1 MTTTTI
7 KWNQTMNRSLL
18 TESSEFSY
26 QLNCLEYS
34 LWIFDSNLLDEIQ
47 QRTENERK
55 MSSLVRIAKET
66 LKNVTE
72 GYVQLIFVSEV
83 ELAEELVYVI
93 DEFTNDPVKVLIVL
107 LILVENIA
115 YVETVPL
122 PMELEKYFLGALK
135 FILETNYDFQIE
147 IPNESLAA

>member
-1 MTTTTI
+1 
-7 KWNQTMNRSLL
+7 MNRSLL